1 MFFFSL
7 FSVFFPSRF
16 KKFQSHRVESL
27 ESELQRVRRLAAE
40 RSLVASNRSMEISE
54 LRGSLSRVEQAVNSP
69 PKELPLQTPGYETN
83 QGHNQGRVH
92 INRMGSVTFNNT
104 GSAFRGGGGS
114 GRTTTNN
121 NEPIRA
127 MPLASIASMNGGGS
141 SSLSS
146 SSSSSSSVGP
156 VQVHVSRRGSIDIAS
171 TPVRGGVTSSSS
183 LHSTRIIGPSPAAQ
197 RVRDRLANVR
207 AQFASLRN

>member
-1 MFFFSL
+1 M
-7 FSVFFPSRF
+7 
-16 KKFQSHRVESL
+16 
-27 ESELQRVRRLAAE
+27 RRLAAE

-54 LRGSLSRVEQAVNSP
+54 LRGSLSRVEQAVSSP

-83 QGHNQGRVH
+83 QNHSQGRVH

-127 MPLASIASMNGGGS
+127 MPLSSMATMASMNGGGS
-141 SSLSS
+141 SSLSSSS

-171 TPVRGGVTSSSS
+171 TPVRGGVSSSSS